1 MAIPSPVPVS
11 LPVSA
16 PSCSNG
22 SKICCRKSSLI
33 PMPLSLIIIS
43 ALQPVSVSAI
53 LLILHC
59 ILPPSEVNL
68 IELERILIKI
78 CEILNLSTY
87 ILHGLMPLK
96 DILKSI
102 FLLSSCIFIQFS
114 IFFTISIKG

>member
-1 MAIPSPVPVS
+1 MW
-11 LPVSA
+11 
-16 PSCSNG
+16 
-22 SKICCRKSSLI
+22 
-33 PMPLSLIIIS
+33 IS
-43 ALQPVSVSAI
+43 
-53 LLILHC
+53 

-114 IFFTISIKG
+114 IYFDISQDVNNKFKFTIKRIFLN